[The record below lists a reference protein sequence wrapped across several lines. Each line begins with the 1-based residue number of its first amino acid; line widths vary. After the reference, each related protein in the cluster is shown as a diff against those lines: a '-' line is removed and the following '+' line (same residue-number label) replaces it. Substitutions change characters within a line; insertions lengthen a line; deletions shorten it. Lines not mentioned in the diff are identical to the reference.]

1 MPKIKTND
9 ICTYYEIN
17 GQGSPLIFIHGAWA
31 SHEVW
36 GSQVEYFSDKYEV
49 ITYDLR
55 GHGKTGG
62 AITENYTTELL
73 ADDLATL
80 VDALSVEYPC
90 ICGLS
95 LGGLVAQIYSVK
107 YLDNINALMLAD
119 TAISSAHTL
128 SHLLLRYV
136 LLPKHS
142 LFLMIRTM
150 GLERYISFIYEL
162 AKAAGNE
169 NWLGLTEEIR
179 EYFRKEILKFG
190 EEDFIKILE
199 DYFEENYHLSEII
212 RTLSDRKLPANFVF
226 LKLIAREKNLDIDD
240 KLARAL
246 FNFAKE
252 IGILSIL
259 NVATYTPTIE
269 EKLLNFIRNR
279 GETRFSLLEKRFPDT
294 RTLVLKL
301 WRENLIEIEG
311 LEDIKEELISF
322 EDLDHIPIDLV
333 SNKTDFFSIWEERT
347 ISTRSNSFW
356 RICLLTR
363 IYCQPIAICVA

>member
-190 EEDFIKILE
+190 EEDFIKIL
-199 DYFEENYHLSEII
+199 DAIYRF
-212 RTLSDRKLPANFVF
+212 KLPYPSVIDVPTLIINGEFESSFVF
-226 LKLIAREKNLDIDD
+226 KHLEEIKPRLKNFSTVVIPNAGHNSNMVNPKGFN
-240 KLARAL
+240 RA
-246 FNFAKE
+246 
-252 IGILSIL
+252 
-259 NVATYTPTIE
+259 VE
-269 EKLLNFIRNR
+269 EFLGAL
-279 GETRFSLLEKRFPDT
+279 P
-294 RTLVLKL
+294 
-301 WRENLIEIEG
+301 
-311 LEDIKEELISF
+311 
-322 EDLDHIPIDLV
+322 
-333 SNKTDFFSIWEERT
+333 
-347 ISTRSNSFW
+347 
-356 RICLLTR
+356 
-363 IYCQPIAICVA
+363 Q